1 MERLEELTNSQRQ
14 ILARMGVQLYYSRR
28 SGGENAVA
36 GLEVAGLEVAGLEVA
51 HAEPS
56 PAVAPSTTTG
66 PVPTPA
72 PTPESGLAS
81 TKETPTFAE
90 IQFVW
95 IRGSAGILLVEQL
108 HDDFK
113 PFVRDLIGFLDWRAG
128 AEPTSMRNGRFRWP
142 KLDGGGGSPAGSLR
156 AFKEKYVGS
165 SNQWLV
171 TTPELAARLETFL
184 LVDHEGA
191 LHKIDE
197 LSGALT
203 AEAKRKM
210 WFTLTS

>member
-28 SGGENAVA
+28 SDSENAV
-36 GLEVAGLEVAGLEVA
+36 GGLEVA

-56 PAVAPSTTTG
+56 STSATSSTKR

-72 PTPESGLAS
+72 PTPETGLAS
-81 TKETPTFAE
+81 AVETPTFAK

-128 AEPTSMRNGRFRWP
+128 AEPKSIRNGRFQWP

-156 AFKEKYVGS
+156 AFKEKYIGS

-184 LVDHEGA
+184 LIDHEGA

-197 LSGALT
+197 PSGALT
-203 AEAKRKM
+203 AEAKRKL
-210 WFTLTS
+210 WCTLTS